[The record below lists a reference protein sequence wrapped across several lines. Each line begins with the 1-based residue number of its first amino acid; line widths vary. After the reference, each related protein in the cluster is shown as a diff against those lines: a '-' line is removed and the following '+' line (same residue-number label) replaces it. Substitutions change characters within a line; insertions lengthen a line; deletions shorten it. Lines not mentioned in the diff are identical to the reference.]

1 MQALVTGASGY
12 TGGRLVRH
20 LLAEGWSVRAL
31 IRDPRA
37 VPPLRAL
44 GARVVIGDV
53 TRPATLAG
61 LAANCTAVYHLV
73 GSLLGGTAAMERVLV
88 EGTRNLIECCLAGRA
103 SGTLRSFVL
112 ASNAVVYGQ
121 GGTAMLT
128 EGSPCLPSFP
138 LGRLALR
145 AEQLVTKAHD
155 EHGLPATILRLGAI
169 YGPGRTLQRAAPRRT
184 LPDRRIGGLTTA
196 AASTSTICSRC
207 SLALGREPRPGQI
220 YCAADRMPSS
230 LNDYYVH
237 LASLLGVAPP
247 RHIRVAEARL
257 RGGAAAAAARLR
269 GRSSTLDAN
278 VLGLFTADLRLD
290 STRLWNDLG
299 LAPHYPSYRE
309 GLRASVAAEAA
320 IHAVAGG
327 CMAPATR

>member
-128 EGSPCLPSFP
+128 EGSPSLPSFP

-155 EHGLPATILRLGAI
+155 EQGLPAAILRLGAI
-169 YGPGRTLQRAAPRRT
+169 YGPGRISSALLRAGRF
-184 LPDRRIGGLTTA
+184 RIIGSGDNH
-196 AASTSTICSRC
+196 SSRIHIDDLLAVL
-207 SLALGREPRPGQI
+207 LALGREPRPGQI
-220 YCAADRMPSS
+220 YCAADRVPSS
-230 LNDYYVH
+230 LNDYYVR

-247 RHIRVAEARL
+247 RHIPVAEARI
-257 RGGAAAAAARLR
+257 RGGAGAAVARLR
-269 GRSSTLDAN
+269 GRTPTLDAN

-290 STRLWNDLG
+290 STRLWAELG
-299 LAPHYPSYRE
+299 IAPLYPSYRE
-309 GLRASVAAEAA
+309 GLPASVAAEASSA
-320 IHAVAGG
+320 SSEAART
-327 CMAPATR
+327 ASATG